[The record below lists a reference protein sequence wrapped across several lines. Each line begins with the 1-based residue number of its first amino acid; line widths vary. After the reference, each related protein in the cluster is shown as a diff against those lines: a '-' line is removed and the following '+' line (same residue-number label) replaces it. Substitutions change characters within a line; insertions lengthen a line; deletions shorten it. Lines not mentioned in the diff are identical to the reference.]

1 MKILIFLLIF
11 CINTFIIT
19 VITDMFILGTP
30 RKCREEEP
38 KQKCYILAVP
48 NRIDFQRSAECSG
61 FSAAHVLRSFGV
73 EADGNE
79 LYARMQGKLRN
90 GAVLPK
96 NLRKALKLRGF
107 KVRYCRGNLNT
118 LKSSLSEGKRVIA
131 FVKTRKDRHWL
142 HYVHVVGYDEE
153 HVLIA
158 DSLRELANCKE
169 EHYNRKLSYAEFLEL
184 WDTREI
190 YMPFYKN
197 TFLMIE
203 KQEV

>member
-19 VITDMFILGTP
+19 VITDMFLLGIP
-30 RKCREEEP
+30 RRYRVEVP
-38 KQKCYILAVP
+38 MQKIYLLTAP
-48 NRIDFQRSAECSG
+48 NRIDFQKSTECSG

-79 LYARMQGKLRN
+79 VYARMPGKLPN

-96 NLRKALKLRGF
+96 NLKKILQNAGF
-107 KVRYCRGNLNT
+107 KVRYCRGSLNT
-118 LKSSLSEGKRVIA
+118 LKGVLGAGKRVIA
-131 FVKTRKDRHWL
+131 FVKTRRNKHWL

-153 HVLIA
+153 NIFIA
-158 DSLRELANCKE
+158 DSLWELTNCKE
-169 EHYNRKLSYAEFLEL
+169 EYYNRRLSYMEFLEL
-184 WDTREI
+184 WDTKEV

-197 TFLMIE
+197 TFLIIE
-203 KQEV
+203 R

>member
-48 NRIDFQRSAECSG
+48 NRIDFQRSTECSG

-73 EADGNE
+73 KSDGNVM
-79 LYARMQGKLRN
+79 YARMPGKHPN

-96 NLRKALKLRGF
+96 NLKKILQNSGCEVK
-107 KVRYCRGNLNT
+107 YCRGSINT
-118 LKSSLSEGKRVIA
+118 LKGVLGAGKRVIA
-131 FVKTRKDRHWL
+131 FIKTREDKRWL
-142 HYVHVVGYDEE
+142 HYVHIVGYDEDNIF
-153 HVLIA
+153 IA
-158 DSLRELANCKE
+158 DSLRELTNCKE
-169 EHYNRKLSYAEFLEL
+169 EYYNRRLSYAEFLEL

-197 TFLMIE
+197 TFLIIE
-203 KQEV
+203 K

>member
-19 VITDMFILGTP
+19 VITDVLILGFP
-30 RKCREEEP
+30 CRCCEEETER
-38 KQKCYILAVP
+38 KSYLLAVP
-48 NRIDFQRSAECSG
+48 NRIDFQRSTECSG
-61 FSAAHVLRSFGV
+61 FSTAHVIRSFGV

-79 LYARMQGKLRN
+79 LYKMMPGKLRN

-96 NLRKALKLRGF
+96 NLKKILQNLGF

-118 LKSSLSEGKRVIA
+118 LKGLLSENIRVIA
-131 FVKTRKDRHWL
+131 FVKTRQDKHWL

-153 HVLIA
+153 CVFIA

-169 EHYNRKLSYAEFLEL
+169 EYYNRRLPYEEFLKL
-184 WDTREI
+184 WDTREV
-190 YMPFYKN
+190 YMPLYKN
-197 TFLMIE
+197 TFLIIE
-203 KQEV
+203 K